1 MDPFKDIRPYTDLE
15 VADVLASLTSN
26 KSVLNALI
34 GLQFPG
40 IFSKIPFLK
49 FFIKKRLIS
58 RVKTINTIE
67 DYQKLFK
74 KLMEKVVKES
84 IDDFRFNGLDK
95 LNKNESYLFI
105 SNHRDIT
112 LDAALLALNLYQ
124 SGFKTF
130 NIAVGNNLMEESWA
144 SDLFRLNKSFII
156 QRSGGTKKEI
166 YSGLSLASQ
175 FINKSIFQDN
185 DSVWIAQ
192 KQGRAKDGIDKTDP
206 TLLKMIHLTER
217 KSQSIAGYFN
227 SLRVV
232 PVSVSYEYD
241 PNDKLKAIEL
251 HSYELNNHYV
261 KEKDED
267 LKSIAN
273 GITGFKGNVT
283 LNISEPMHFEPNDN
297 YQEIS
302 DKITNS
308 IVAMYE
314 LHPTNFAACNLLGW
328 DRQAQTNYSTKEIT
342 LAEKKL
348 DDRTKFLGVSAR
360 TKLLEQYANPAI
372 RKLQLYKPVI

>member
-1 MDPFKDIRPYTDLE
+1 MDPFKNIRPYNDTE
-15 VADVLASLTSN
+15 VADVLLSLTSN
-26 KSVLNALI
+26 QSVLNALM

-40 IFSKIPFLK
+40 ILSKIPLLK
-49 FFIKKRLIS
+49 YFIKQRLVS
-58 RVKTINTIE
+58 RAKTIHTID
-67 DYQKLFK
+67 DYQKVFK

-84 IDDFRFNGLDK
+84 ITDFSVNGLEK
-95 LNKNESYLFI
+95 LNQNHSYLFI

-156 QRSGGTKKEI
+156 QRSGATKKEI

-192 KQGRAKDGIDKTDP
+192 KQGRAKDGIDETDP
-206 TLLKMIHLTER
+206 ALLKMIHLSER
-217 KSQSIAGYFN
+217 KSKSIAEYFN
-227 SLRVV
+227 SLSVV
-232 PVSVSYEYD
+232 PVSISYEFD
-241 PNDKLKAIEL
+241 PNDQLKAMEL
-251 HSYELNNHYV
+251 DASELNNKYV

-273 GITGFKGNVT
+273 GITGFKGHVT
-283 LNISEPMHFEPNDN
+283 LNISEPMIFEPNDD

-302 DKITNS
+302 NKITNS
-308 IVAMYE
+308 ILKMYE
-314 LHPTNFAACNLLGW
+314 LHSTNFAACNLLGW
-328 DRQAQTNYSTKEIT
+328 DWQGQSQTDFSSKEIN
-342 LAEKKL
+342 LAIQELEK
-348 DDRTKFLGVSAR
+348 RTKPLGISAR
-360 TKLLEQYANPAI
+360 SKLLEQYANPVI
-372 RKLQLYKPVI
+372 RKQQSH

>member
-1 MDPFKDIRPYTDLE
+1 MDPFKDIRPYVDSE
-15 VADVLASLTSN
+15 VAEVLSSLTSN
-26 KSVLNALI
+26 QSVINALI

-40 IFSKIPFLK
+40 IFSKIPFFK
-49 FFIKKRLIS
+49 FFIKQRLIS
-58 RVKTINTIE
+58 RAKIINTID

-74 KLMEKVVKES
+74 KLMEKVVEES
-84 IDDFRFNGLDK
+84 INGFRVNGLDQ
-95 LNKNESYLFI
+95 LDKNDSYLFI

-130 NIAVGNNLMEESWA
+130 NIAVGNNLMEEKWA

-156 QRSGGTKKEI
+156 QRSGATKKEI

-185 DSVWIAQ
+185 DSIWIAQ
-192 KQGRAKDGIDKTDP
+192 KQGRAKDGIDETDP
-206 TLLKMIHLTER
+206 ALLKMIHLTER
-217 KSQSIAGYFN
+217 KSKSIADYFN
-227 SLRVV
+227 SLKVV
-232 PVSVSYEYD
+232 PVSVSYEFD
-241 PNDKLKAIEL
+241 PNDQLKALEL
-251 HSYELNNHYV
+251 DAYESKNQYV

-283 LNISEPMHFEPNDN
+283 LNISRPMQFEHSDN

-302 DKITNS
+302 NKITNS
-308 IVAMYE
+308 ILTMYE
-314 LHPTNFAACNLLGW
+314 LYPTNFAACNLLNWEWKG
-328 DRQAQTNYSTKEIT
+328 QTSYSTKEIKE
-342 LAEKKL
+342 AQKKL
-348 DDRTKFLGVSAR
+348 DIRTKSLAASAR
-360 TKLLEQYANPAI
+360 SKLLEQYANPVI
-372 RKLQLYKPVI
+372 RKLQSY